1 MREDCACH
9 GKQKLSKCFLVKKTT
24 LTTTARAN
32 IALAIY
38 CAAKVQKRCEMSKY
52 VERNFDI
59 FMKMV

>member
-1 MREDCACH
+1 MEN
-9 GKQKLSKCFLVKKTT
+9 KNYLSVFWLKKTT

-38 CAAKVQKRCEMSKY
+38 CAAKVQKRYEMSKY
-52 VERNFDI
+52 VERDFDI